1 MENKETEK
9 QTTATPD
16 EIKNEESKKEEPAKT
31 EK

>member
-9 QTTATPD
+9 QTAAPV